1 MINALA
7 RKGAKSD
14 VKRNNRGLTL
24 IELIVV
30 IAIIGVVAGL
40 VGLTVGTAVS
50 AKAQSAAASVNIL
63 ISKCRTG
70 NLSKTS
76 AIGETF
82 LTLSVEDDKLL
93 ARYYE
98 NGSLVS
104 TDSFS
109 ASGITISYTTKKG
122 VEEPVKKALA
132 DGPLTLSFNRS
143 TGGLKPGD
151 DGASC
156 TSILFDAGRVFTIK
170 LVPVTGMH
178 RLV

>member
-1 MINALA
+1 M
-7 RKGAKSD
+7 
-14 VKRNNRGLTL
+14 KRNNRGLTL

-30 IAIIGVVAGL
+30 ITIIGVVAGL

-76 AIGETF
+76 ASGKAPC

-109 ASGITISYTTKKG
+109 LSGISVKYEKTDSA
-122 VEEPVKKALA
+122 EPVVLA
-132 DGPLTLSFNRS
+132 DGGPSLKLSFDRA
-143 TGGLKPGD
+143 TGGLNAV
-151 DGASC
+151 DGAYC
-156 TSILFDAGRVFTIK
+156 TSILFDAGRVFTIE
-170 LVPVTGMH
+170 LIPVTGMH

>member
-1 MINALA
+1 M
-7 RKGAKSD
+7 
-14 VKRNNRGLTL
+14 KRNNRGFTL
-24 IELIVV
+24 VELIVV

-50 AKAQSAAASVNIL
+50 ARAQSASASVNIL

-82 LTLSVEDDKLL
+82 LTLSVEDGKLL
-93 ARYYE
+93 GRYYE

-104 TDSFS
+104 TDNFS
-109 ASGITISYTTKKG
+109 LSGISVSYTTKKDG
-122 VEEPVKKALA
+122 ADPVTTELA
-132 DGPLTLSFNRS
+132 DAALTLSFDRA
-143 TGGLKPGD
+143 TGGLNAV
-151 DGASC
+151 DGAYC
-156 TSILFDAGRVFTIK
+156 TSILFDAGRVFTIE
-170 LVPVTGMH
+170 LIPVTGMH